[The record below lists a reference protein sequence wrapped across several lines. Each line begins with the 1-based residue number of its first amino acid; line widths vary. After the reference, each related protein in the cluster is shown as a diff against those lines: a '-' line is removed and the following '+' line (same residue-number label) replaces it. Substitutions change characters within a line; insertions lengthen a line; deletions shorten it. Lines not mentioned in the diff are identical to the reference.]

1 MVFEWPARTARKP
14 GGNGRKRAGFR
25 ERKKSYREVLIYN
38 TSTLLR
44 TNTRAL
50 IRNHYYLTW
59 RVRRYSADDYIAAS
73 IILLF
78 YYNFYVYVSLP

>member
-14 GGNGRKRAGFR
+14 GGNGRKKAGFR
-25 ERKKSYREVLIYN
+25 ERKKSYHEVLIYN

-44 TNTRAL
+44 TKTRAL
-50 IRNHYYLTW
+50 IRNHYLTW
-59 RVRRYSADDYIAAS
+59 RVQRYSADDYIAAS

-78 YYNFYVYVSLP
+78 YYNFYVYESLP